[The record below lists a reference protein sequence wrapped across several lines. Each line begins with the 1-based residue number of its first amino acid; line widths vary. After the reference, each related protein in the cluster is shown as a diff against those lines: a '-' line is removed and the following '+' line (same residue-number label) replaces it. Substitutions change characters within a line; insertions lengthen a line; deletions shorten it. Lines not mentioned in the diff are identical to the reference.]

1 MRNERG
7 VSLVQVIISLGILSG
22 LFVAAMKLMQQQ
34 TQLGESSSYRFEAL
48 IVTDEIKSILADPS
62 SCRATLGG
70 KSAVFDDVEEIRSF
84 DPAFKETRVSY
95 AISKKSQRPLGQ
107 KDLFLQQI
115 SLNGNLGGFPSE
127 QGYTMVILDFSDQL
141 EGGKPF
147 QTMFPVKGNVNPLGR
162 IEGCQASP
170 GIHQE
175 KISRT
180 LKDPWIKVRESK
192 ESETIQ
198 GVFYNGKVMIGKVSP
213 TTQLNIEGGLLLM
226 EFGGLKEC
234 NEETLGTMTYIGHK
248 GRLYLCTD
256 YGEWAPLNGDEKL
269 YEAYK
274 TFTLKTSSTE
284 PVSKVTPEKY
294 SFCRLDKMKGEGGQC
309 TTSVVNKKERK
320 NQWEYVA
327 QHFRGRPVECT
338 FICYR

>member
-1 MRNERG
+1 MRNQKG

-48 IVTDEIKSILADPS
+48 MVTDEIKSILADAS

-70 KSAVFDDVEEIRSF
+70 KSAVFDDIEEIRAF
-84 DPAFKETRVSY
+84 DPAFKETVVSY
-95 AISKKSQRPLGQ
+95 AIAKKSQRPLGQ

-115 SLNGNLGGFPSE
+115 SLNGNLNGFSSE
-127 QGYTMVILDFSDQL
+127 QGYTMVTLNFSDKL

-147 QTMFPVKGNVNPLGR
+147 QTMFPVKGKVNPLGR

-180 LKDPWIKVRESK
+180 LKDPWQKVKESK
-192 ESETIQ
+192 ESSAVL
-198 GVFYNGKVMIGKVSP
+198 GVSYNGKVVIGNVSAV
-213 TTQLNIEGGLLLM
+213 TQLNVEGGLLLM
-226 EFGGLKEC
+226 EFGGLKDCSEQ
-234 NEETLGTMTYIGHK
+234 TKGTMTYIGHK
-248 GRLYLCTD
+248 NRLYLCTD
-256 YGEWAPLNGDEKL
+256 YGEWAPLNGDDKL

-274 TFTLKTSSTE
+274 TFTLKTSSADPISE
-284 PVSKVTPEKY
+284 VTPDKY
-294 SFCRLDKMKGEGGQC
+294 SFCRLDRIKGEGGQC
-309 TTSVVNKKERK
+309 TTSAVNKKERQ

-327 QHFRGRPVECT
+327 QHFRGRPIECS